1 MKKFVSNAEISN
13 NEGSNA
19 EIWQNIFENKEWG
32 KYPSETLIR
41 FIARNFYNVS
51 DRKAINILE
60 LGLGT
65 GTNLWFCAREGFTV
79 SGIEWSKAGVDRFLK
94 RMDNEGLKDRIKD
107 IKIGDY
113 YTMLD
118 EFEDESFDAI
128 IDVASLC
135 CNDFEKTRAI
145 FLKSLTKLKKGG
157 KFYSS
162 HIAKGILG
170 FDESLGEYYEP
181 KEGIYQHVG
190 KLRFEDEQSI
200 AMLFKADDF
209 SFSLSKTTLQKDGVL
224 LDSLLIVEGS
234 KA

>member
-1 MKKFVSNAEISN
+1 MPKELW
-13 NEGSNA
+13 EG
-19 EIWQNIFENKEWG
+19 IFSSREWG

-94 RMDNEGLKDRIKD
+94 RMDDEGLKDRIKD

-118 EFEDESFDAI
+118 EFEDESFD
-128 IDVASLC
+128 
-135 CNDFEKTRAI
+135 AI

>member
-1 MKKFVSNAEISN
+1 MPKELW
-13 NEGSNA
+13 EG
-19 EIWQNIFENKEWG
+19 IFSSREWG

-94 RMDNEGLKDRIKD
+94 RMNDEGLKDRIKD

-200 AMLFKADDF
+200 ARLFKADDF

>member
-1 MKKFVSNAEISN
+1 MPKELWEEIFS
-13 NEGSNA
+13 SR
-19 EIWQNIFENKEWG
+19 EWG

-94 RMDNEGLKDRIKD
+94 RMNDEGLKDRIKD

-190 KLRFEDEQSI
+190 KLRFEDEQGI
-200 AMLFKADDF
+200 DRLFRADGF

-224 LDSLLIVEGS
+224 LDSLIIVEGS

>member
-1 MKKFVSNAEISN
+1 MN
-13 NEGSNA
+13 
-19 EIWQNIFENKEWG
+19 
-32 KYPSETLIR
+32 
-41 FIARNFYNVS
+41 
-51 DRKAINILE
+51 D
-60 LGLGT
+60 
-65 GTNLWFCAREGFTV
+65 
-79 SGIEWSKAGVDRFLK
+79 
-94 RMDNEGLKDRIKD
+94 EGLKDRIKD

-200 AMLFKADDF
+200 ARLFEADDF

>member
-1 MKKFVSNAEISN
+1 
-13 NEGSNA
+13 
-19 EIWQNIFENKEWG
+19 
-32 KYPSETLIR
+32 
-41 FIARNFYNVS
+41 
-51 DRKAINILE
+51 
-60 LGLGT
+60 
-65 GTNLWFCAREGFTV
+65 
-79 SGIEWSKAGVDRFLK
+79 
-94 RMDNEGLKDRIKD
+94 
-107 IKIGDY
+107 
-113 YTMLD
+113 MLD

>member
-1 MKKFVSNAEISN
+1 MPKELWEEIFS
-13 NEGSNA
+13 SR
-19 EIWQNIFENKEWG
+19 EWG

-94 RMDNEGLKDRIKD
+94 RMNDEGLKDRIKD

-200 AMLFKADDF
+200 ARLFEADDF
-209 SFSLSKTTLQKDGVL
+209 SFSLSKTTLQKDGLL
-224 LDSLLIVEGS
+224 LDSLLIAEGV

>member
-1 MKKFVSNAEISN
+1 MPKELW
-13 NEGSNA
+13 EG
-19 EIWQNIFENKEWG
+19 IFSSREWG

-94 RMDNEGLKDRIKD
+94 RMNDEGLKDRIKD

-200 AMLFKADDF
+200 ARLFEADDF

>member
-1 MKKFVSNAEISN
+1 MPKELWEEIFS
-13 NEGSNA
+13 SR
-19 EIWQNIFENKEWG
+19 EWG

-94 RMDNEGLKDRIKD
+94 RMNDEGLKDRIKD

-200 AMLFKADDF
+200 ARLFKADDF

>member
-1 MKKFVSNAEISN
+1 MPKELWEEIFS
-13 NEGSNA
+13 SR
-19 EIWQNIFENKEWG
+19 EWG

-94 RMDNEGLKDRIKD
+94 RMNDEGLKDRIKD

-135 CNDFEKTRAI
+135 CNDFKKTRAI

>member
-1 MKKFVSNAEISN
+1 MPKELW
-13 NEGSNA
+13 EG
-19 EIWQNIFENKEWG
+19 IFSSREWG

-94 RMDNEGLKDRIKD
+94 RMDDEGLKDRIKD

-200 AMLFKADDF
+200 ARLFEADDF

>member
-1 MKKFVSNAEISN
+1 MPKELWEEIFS
-13 NEGSNA
+13 SR
-19 EIWQNIFENKEWG
+19 EWG

-94 RMDNEGLKDRIKD
+94 RMNDEGLKDRIKD

-181 KEGIYQHVG
+181 KEGIYQHTG
-190 KLRFEDEQSI
+190 KLRFEDEKGL
-200 AMLFKADDF
+200 ARLFEADDF
-209 SFSLSKTTLQKDGVL
+209 SFSLTKTKLEKDGLL
-224 LDSLLIVEGS
+224 LDSLLIAEGV